1 MRSNRNEK
9 KMKMD
14 LQVKTLLH
22 AHRPAVIANA
32 KRATLSRLMK
42 SMNKYADTYGNIHD
56 GDGKRVKIS

>member
-1 MRSNRNEK
+1 
-9 KMKMD
+9 MKMD